1 MDYAGSDG
9 SGAGAEVSYA
19 AMMAA
24 NSGSPMGTPPPAT
37 LGQGQ
42 GGVPSQQQIRR
53 TLSK

>member
-37 LGQGQ
+37 LGQG
-42 GGVPSQQQIRR
+42 GVPSQQQIRR